1 MDILSDLLCI
11 LLTNSLPYEVPSSQL
26 LRNADK
32 DASWY
37 VCLEVIERS
46 VSDRVQDQTR

>member
-1 MDILSDLLCI
+1 MDILINPLCI
-11 LLTNSLPYEVPSSQL
+11 LLTNSLYDVPSSHL
-26 LRNADK
+26 LRNVDQL
-32 DASWY
+32 ASWY